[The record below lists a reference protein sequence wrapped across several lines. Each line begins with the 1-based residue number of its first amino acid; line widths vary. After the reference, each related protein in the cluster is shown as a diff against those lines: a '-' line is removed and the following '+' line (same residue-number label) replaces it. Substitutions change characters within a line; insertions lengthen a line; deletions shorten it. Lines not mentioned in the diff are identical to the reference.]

1 MKRPVID
8 NSWIGTRLKD
18 PAIRKK
24 KSDLAAAL
32 GVSNASITSLLKGER
47 QLRLS
52 ELPAISR
59 LLRLTYDEI
68 LRRSTDDPGFRPD
81 TDTSEAA
88 RIYRTTRDVLDALV
102 RHQMSDMT
110 AQEIDDYALLVSELA
125 IHRQQAGIGVRA
137 DPAADRSADHL
148 DERLENEVERL
159 KMYRSIRRGES

>member
-1 MKRPVID
+1 MKRPAID

-52 ELPAISR
+52 ELPAVSR

-81 TDTSEAA
+81 VEAGEAA
-88 RIYRTTRDVLDALV
+88 RIYRTTRDVLEALV

-125 IHRQQAGIGVRA
+125 TNRQQAEAGA
-137 DPAADRSADHL
+137 QADRLA
-148 DERLENEVERL
+148 ERLANRLESEVERL
-159 KMYRSIRRGES
+159 KVHRSIRRGES

>member
-1 MKRPVID
+1 MKRPTID
-8 NSWIGTRLKD
+8 NSWIAARLRD

-32 GVSNASITSLLKGER
+32 GVSNASITSLIKGDR

-52 ELPAISR
+52 EMPAISR

-68 LRRSTDDPGFRPD
+68 LRRSTDDAGFRPEPEAG
-81 TDTSEAA
+81 EAA

-110 AQEIDDYALLVSELA
+110 TQEIDDYALLVSELA
-125 IHRQQAGIGVRA
+125 TKQRSESEPQPERL
-137 DPAADRSADHL
+137 ADR
-148 DERLENEVERL
+148 LESEVERL
-159 KMYRSIRRGES
+159 KAHRAIRRGES